1 MVKNPWLVVWN
12 MAFMFHFI
20 NKGCHPS
27 HWRTPSFFKMVQTTN
42 QIYIYIY
49 IIDYI
54 LYYITVYI
62 ILYNYIYIDISQL
75 LRKHQNISKPWKAS
89 DFLTAEQVAPQNWGS
104 NSIRSAVVNESKNGL
119 QEFYHKHDPA
129 KASKESIDTILQKNS
144 KDLNIAFGG
153 FRCCNMLQL
162 TFVLFGQ

>member
-1 MVKNPWLVVWN
+1 MPWLGRQKSGWW
-12 MAFMFHFI
+12 FQTFFIFH
-20 NKGCHPS
+20 NKKGMS
-27 HWRTPSFFKMVQTTN
+27 SFPLTN
-42 QIYIYIY
+42 SIIFQDGSNHQPDIIY